1 MCLIVL
7 VLFLC
12 LILPGNRLQ
21 VENTLLSCYIAAK
34 MGVNSANA
42 YSPHTVSNSSNS
54 QLRMVH
60 SSTSAIPPLACKSG
74 PLLGFREGAGHSGQ
88 AVLLPY
94 KGKES

>member
-34 MGVNSANA
+34 MAVNSANA
-42 YSPHTVSNSSNS
+42 YSPRTVSNS

-74 PLLGFREGAGHSGQ
+74 PLLGFREVAGAQWSGS
-88 AVLLPY
+88 VTTF